1 MCADDIEHSLER
13 ELVEIIS
20 KIWGT
25 EEMFK
30 ILVIIRWAGGKMVP
44 KNSTLT

>member
-1 MCADDIEHSLER
+1 MYADDIQHSLEK

-25 EEMFK
+25 EEIVKDFS
-30 ILVIIRWAGGKMVP
+30 R
-44 KNSTLT
+44 